1 MQVEI
6 EHKVFVVTIDEATMQ
21 NELNKITSDGWVA
34 IPEIKPVAVYH
45 MVRAKGQPAA
55 AAAVGAQLRIDD
67 SKVGIL
73 KMDGNVHWPDGTVT
87 KAGEFKQ

>member
-6 EHKVFVVTIDEATMQ
+6 EHKIFTVTLDEATMQ
-21 NELNKITSDGWVA
+21 AELEAITKEGWCI

-45 MVRAKGQPAA
+45 MVRAKNAPIAPMG
-55 AAAVGAQLRIDD
+55 VGASLRIDD

-73 KMDGNVHWPDGTVT
+73 KPNGDVHWPDGRVT
-87 KAGEFKQ
+87 KAAQ